1 MENLSYGW
9 VHMQDLRFFLYLGV
23 HDAEQ
28 SIGQNIIIHLS
39 LKIPYENTQDKIENT
54 VDYGSVYA
62 YLEQK
67 IKELNQ
73 TQLLEYLAEQILN
86 GIGLHFPRILAAKIV
101 IQKGYLPLK
110 NFTGTVK
117 FEVETHYNRSP

>member
-9 VHMQDLRFFLYLGV
+9 IHMQDLHFFLYLGV
-23 HDAEQ
+23 HEAEQ

-39 LKIPYENTQDKIENT
+39 LKIPYENTRDKIENT

-67 IKELNQ
+67 IKELNK

-86 GIGLHFPRILAAKIV
+86 GIGLDFPGIFAAKIV

-117 FEVETHYNRSP
+117 FEVEKSFVK